1 MFPIFFATLNA
12 EDRLTVE
19 ALYLEYEKAL
29 YRCAYKIVADPKYA
43 EDAVNDAFLALINT
57 FDDLSEKTEEM
68 AAFLFTACK
77 NSAWKYNSTKNG
89 GKELLV
95 PDADLFPPTEDSELE
110 EALILNKYTPEELNC
125 ALAEEYEK
133 LSETEKEL
141 LKLRLFCR
149 LDYKKI
155 SKLTEK
161 STPALRNAYS
171 RLIKKLKRRL
181 GA

>member
-57 FDDLSEKTEEM
+57 FDALSEKTEEK
-68 AAFLFTACK
+68 ASFLFTACK
-77 NSAWKYNSTKNG
+77 SAAWKYNHVKNG
-89 GKELLV
+89 DKELLV
-95 PDADLFPPTEDSELE
+95 PDAELYAPAE
-110 EALILNKYTPEELNC
+110 VDKFKETLILKKYTPEELR
-125 ALAEEYEK
+125 AELSEEYEK
-133 LSETEKEL
+133 LSEDEKEL

-155 SKLTEK
+155 SKLTGK

-181 GA
+181 DA

>member
-57 FDDLSEKTEEM
+57 FDDLSEKTEEK
-68 AAFLFTACK
+68 ATFLFTVCK
-77 NSAWKYNSTKNG
+77 NAAWKYNSIKNG
-89 GKELLV
+89 GKEVLV

-110 EALILNKYTPEELNC
+110 ETLNLNKHTPEELNGI
-125 ALAEEYEK
+125 LSEEYEK

-141 LKLRLFCR
+141 LKLRLICR

-155 SKLTEK
+155 SEITRK
-161 STPALRNAYS
+161 SSSALRTAYS